1 MAADSI
7 LSSRLRSTSDGME
20 ALPEVVPRYLRLDA
34 GIIVINSHTD
44 ISTEWVSAIKE
55 GGIGTRQHSSYF
67 ASVYMLHDA
76 VSQGHILGRKL
87 PTAI

>member
-1 MAADSI
+1 
-7 LSSRLRSTSDGME
+7 ME
-20 ALPEVVPRYLRLDA
+20 ISPDDVPRYLRLCA

-44 ISTEWVSAIKE
+44 ISTEWVSVIKE
-55 GGIGTRQHSSYF
+55 GGMGTRQHSFYF
-67 ASVYMLHDA
+67 ASVNMLHDA